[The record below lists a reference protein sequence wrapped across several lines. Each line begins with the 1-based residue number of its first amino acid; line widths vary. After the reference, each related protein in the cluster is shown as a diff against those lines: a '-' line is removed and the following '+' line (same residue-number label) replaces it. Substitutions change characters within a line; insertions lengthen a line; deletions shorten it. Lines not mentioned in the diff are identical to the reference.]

1 VGCELGCRSKKIL
14 GLWLWIPAWVCG
26 CGFRRGSVA
35 VDSGVGCWVI
45 DRRCGLCW
53 VLVCVVVGSCCREV
67 WLGKPGK
74 KKKNIFYNILI

>member
-1 VGCELGCRSKKIL
+1 VFDST
-14 GLWLWIPAWVCG
+14 WISAWGVSWVVDRRKFWVCG
-26 CGFRRGSVA
+26 CGFWRGFVA